1 MAAAHICK
9 MSEPERAYQR
19 QRLVKPG
26 LAFSHMGAPSGSPA
40 GDGATAQ
47 VCGMGNS
54 RSFALPLPEV
64 LPSARAAPR
73 QTVGIGIHP
82 GGWCDGCSWVRPAT

>member
-9 MSEPERAYQR
+9 MFEPERAYQR
-19 QRLVKPG
+19 QRLVKLG

-40 GDGATAQ
+40 GHGDTAQ

-54 RSFALPLPEV
+54 SSFALLLPEV

-73 QTVGIGIHP
+73 QTAGIGIHP